1 MAVMASSAAVARSSI
16 RTDLRPLSAE
26 HDVPAVQALL
36 SQALAFD
43 AAAPVVCEKLFAGNG
58 VRAGQAIGAFSDG
71 DLLGVLAQAGRW
83 IKILAVHP
91 QARRRGV
98 GTTLLQTAR
107 AWLDQQPATGNARP
121 KLRCGDHPGNYLA
134 PGIDARDD
142 VGAAFLR
149 ASGFVEVGRNLNLKA
164 PVQNN
169 PVLRPEHIAEKQ
181 AAVQAHGY
189 RVRRATESDA
199 PALLAMVTSAFH
211 RVWAY
216 EVARA
221 LGPALGPGL
230 SNEAALH
237 TPDLPEGSCVH
248 IALATA
254 ASGVDDGEIVAF
266 AAHDGN
272 NRGLGWFGPTGTLP
286 AHRGKGIGE
295 VLLLHC
301 LHDVET
307 AHAAQPASR
316 PDAGVIAWVG
326 PVEYYARSCGAVPD
340 RHFVVYEEA
349 A

>member
-1 MAVMASSAAVARSSI
+1 MGSSAAVARSSI

-36 SQALAFD
+36 SQALSFD
-43 AAAPVVCEKLFAGNG
+43 TAAPVVCEKLFAGNG

-71 DLLGVLAQAGRW
+71 ALLGVLAQAGRW

-91 QARRRGV
+91 QARRHGL
-98 GTTLLQTAR
+98 GTTLLQAAR
-107 AWLDQQPATGNARP
+107 AWLDQQPPQPATGNARP

-142 VGAAFLR
+142 AGAAFLR

-164 PVQNN
+164 PVRDN
-169 PVLRPEHIAEKQ
+169 PVLRAEHIAEKQ

-189 RVRRATESDA
+189 RVRRATAGDA

-221 LGPALGPGL
+221 LGPGLGG
-230 SNEAALH
+230 EAALH
-237 TPDLPEGSCVH
+237 TPDLPEGSSVH
-248 IALATA
+248 IALSTPA
-254 ASGVDDGEIVAF
+254 AGTGAGDGEIVAF

-301 LHDVET
+301 LHDVEK
-307 AHAAQPASR
+307 AHAAQPSSR

>member
-1 MAVMASSAAVARSSI
+1 MGSSAAVARASI
-16 RTDLRPLSAE
+16 RVDLRALSAD

-36 SQALAFD
+36 AQALSFD
-43 AAAPVVCEKLFAGNG
+43 ATAPVVREKLFAGNG

-71 DLLGVLAQAGRW
+71 NLLGLLAQAGRW

-91 QARRRGV
+91 QARRQGI

-107 AWLDQQPATGNARP
+107 AWLNQQPQQPATANTRP

-142 VGAAFLR
+142 AGAAFLR
-149 ASGFVEVGRNLNLKA
+149 ARGFVEVGRNLNLKA
-164 PVQNN
+164 PVRDN
-169 PVLRPEHIAEKQ
+169 PVLRAEYIAEKQ
-181 AAVQAHGY
+181 AAVQALGY
-189 RVRRATESDA
+189 RVRRATAADA

-221 LGPALGPGL
+221 LGPGLGG
-230 SNEAALH
+230 EAALH
-237 TPDLPEGSCVH
+237 TPDLPEGASVH
-248 IALATA
+248 IALSTA
-254 ASGVDDGEIVAF
+254 DTGVSMGTGDGEIVAF

-301 LHDVET
+301 LHDVEK

-340 RHFVVYEEA
+340 RHFMVYEEA